1 MIMMMTTMSTKH
13 SSPASVSRPLQT
25 ATPSQ
30 RNSSVATFQTF
41 SRRYHTVTCVLE
53 LCAAQVDSESNNS
66 SLGRAS
72 RTERSGADS
81 GGWSDE
87 EEARHRPT
95 EPTGDATTHTAAH
108 DAVHDSLVISR
119 RYRATISHTRRRSV
133 VVVDVAKSLQSQR
146 IRDRLA
152 AAFDAA
158 LDTVRQICRVP
169 DFDESTE

>member
-1 MIMMMTTMSTKH
+1 LPHFKLLAQDITQSHVYSNYAQPK
-13 SSPASVSRPLQT
+13 LT
-25 ATPSQ
+25 AKAIT
-30 RNSSVATFQTF
+30 
-41 SRRYHTVTCVLE
+41 RRSDE
-53 LCAAQVDSESNNS
+53 
-66 SLGRAS
+66 RAEQSGAERS
-72 RTERSGADS
+72 RTAADDLMRRRRDIGLQS
-81 GGWSDE
+81 QP
-87 EEARHRPT
+87 A
-95 EPTGDATTHTAAH
+95 THTAAH